1 MQQKLRGRKH
11 FRETELTREGGGDGE
26 GGDRGGN

>member
-11 FRETELTREGGGDGE
+11 FRETELTRERGGDGE